1 MQELVLRV
9 KRNIENSDEEALGE
23 DLMAKDAEVFV
34 ELKKPC
40 VHHLFEMPGNHSDF
54 TSLLAHPCEWSLL
67 FMVDEG
73 AFLRTTIDYFK
84 LVG

>member
-40 VHHLFEMPGNHSDF
+40 VHHLFEMPGNHLDF